1 MVGQSLIRIFRKL
14 DSAVY
19 NYFMEVHHHSHT
31 ARKKWNH
38 YVWEFLMLFLAV
50 FCGFLAENQREHY
63 IEHQREKQ
71 YVRSFIEDLK
81 SDTAELKKGLAGAAK
96 SARYCDTLLRFLQPY
111 IKGDR
116 IPTKVTNLNQ
126 YAVPRLLLIFTDRT
140 SSQLKNAGAMRLI
153 RNKEVADGLVD
164 YWKQIEET
172 KNNLDRYLDYRERQ
186 RELTF
191 KLVMIPE
198 VTMYSREIPLD
209 SISDVPIINK
219 DQALWSEFLNL
230 VAMCRRILSEA
241 HKRSLEAQ
249 LQKATS
255 LIALIKEEY
264 NVK

>member
-1 MVGQSLIRIFRKL
+1 
-14 DSAVY
+14 
-19 NYFMEVHHHSHT
+19 
-31 ARKKWNH
+31 
-38 YVWEFLMLFLAV
+38 
-50 FCGFLAENQREHY
+50 
-63 IEHQREKQ
+63 
-71 YVRSFIEDLK
+71 
-81 SDTAELKKGLAGAAK
+81 
-96 SARYCDTLLRFLQPY
+96 
-111 IKGDR
+111 
-116 IPTKVTNLNQ
+116 
-126 YAVPRLLLIFTDRT
+126 
-140 SSQLKNAGAMRLI
+140 MRLI